1 MVLGDEHRR
10 LRGALNVGFTASAV
24 RNYQPLFKA
33 AAEMVRIS
41 NNLSLLIQS
50 CLCPQISEHLEKSAA
65 TSTDVCPLLSTATLS
80 AVSQGGRRSTRRFSH
95 SITFSGVL
103 GCSIEDFGEDFVKN
117 SFQVM

>member
-1 MVLGDEHRR
+1 M
-10 LRGALNVGFTASAV
+10 
-24 RNYQPLFKA
+24 A
-33 AAEMVRIS
+33 AAEMVRIID
-41 NNLSLLIQS
+41 NPSLLIQS

-80 AVSQGGRRSTRRFSH
+80 AVSQGRRRSTRQFSH

-103 GCSIEDFGEDFVKN
+103 GCSIQDFGEDFVKN